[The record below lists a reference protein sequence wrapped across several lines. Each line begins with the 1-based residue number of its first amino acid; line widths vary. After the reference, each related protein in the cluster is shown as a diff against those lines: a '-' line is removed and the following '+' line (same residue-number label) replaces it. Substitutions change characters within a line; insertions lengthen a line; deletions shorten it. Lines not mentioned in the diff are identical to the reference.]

1 MSVVSRLRY
10 SAGSC
15 GDCFA
20 LVFRGCINRL
30 ALVSQ
35 LRWFRV
41 CVPMVGGGGG
51 ASSLFKAQ
59 LSSVEAHSP
68 TSLLKCMLRNCVTG
82 IALRTPQEDKRAL
95 PRDTCVLVLQLY
107 WFRVC
112 VPTCTHPPPPPSPP
126 TLRSKCVSGAAPSLP
141 PSPGDDD
148 SFTRTR
154 SPRRRSRGSRSRF
167 GRDTTLKQVK
177 RF

>member
-1 MSVVSRLRY
+1 MHAHTHAQSQNRHLSTESKARLRY

-20 LVFRGCINRL
+20 LVFHAFINRL

-41 CVPMVGGGGG
+41 AFLWWWGG

-68 TSLLKCMLRNCVTG
+68 TSLLKCMFRNCVTG

-112 VPTCTHPPPPPSPP
+112 VPTCTPPPPP
-126 TLRSKCVSGAAPSLP
+126 LQL
-141 PSPGDDD
+141 
-148 SFTRTR
+148 
-154 SPRRRSRGSRSRF
+154 
-167 GRDTTLKQVK
+167 
-177 RF
+177 